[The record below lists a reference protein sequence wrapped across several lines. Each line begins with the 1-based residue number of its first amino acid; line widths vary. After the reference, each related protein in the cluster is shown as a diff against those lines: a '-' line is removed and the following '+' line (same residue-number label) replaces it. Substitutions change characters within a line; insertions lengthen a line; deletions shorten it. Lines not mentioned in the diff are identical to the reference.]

1 MNRTM
6 RRCLIGLLLT
16 VALLALCTAA
26 CAAEKGKWGELSW
39 KLDDSGVL
47 TVSGQGGMEP
57 MWDPESDGWRPYAD
71 PQSGYPEGN
80 HGNRRRCLSGLH
92 GTGGDQSSGGA
103 EKRRKLRVL

>member
-47 TVSGQGGMEP
+47 TI
-57 MWDPESDGWRPYAD
+57 R
-71 PQSGYPEGN
+71 
-80 HGNRRRCLSGLH
+80 
-92 GTGGDQSSGGA
+92 GTGDMDDYGYDIYPTS
-103 EKRRKLRVL
+103 R